1 MTEWYP
7 PPDSQGYMLK
17 NLNISLVVASS
28 IILIARLNT
37 RAFILKSLG
46 VDDLIATIS
55 WILLVTYSL
64 MIIRAVGSGAGTHI
78 DQVPPEQLANF
89 FRSLPTIQLL
99 FFAEIAMVRFSVIAF
114 YSRLHNDRWYRC
126 GLFVLGFINFAMTM
140 IVVFLF
146 LTECKHIPYVFSYFH
161 QVGRYLTRF
170 YLSDLWDS
178 RAENRDCM
186 DKADERKIFWA
197 HGITGVAI
205 DVGLLA
211 LPISLIFRVM
221 KLSGQRMQVLL
232 VFCVGIVALVAGV
245 MRLAYSIM
253 IDFTVDTTYKIFI
266 IVVWVDLEGHL
277 GLWTACFPALQP
289 LFRLINE
296 KSGARF
302 KFPTEKGRRLS
313 AQLKWGG
320 RKLSTQLNWGGY
332 FKNVPCVD
340 KLGTSVSS
348 ESSDS
353 SIADSV

>member
-17 NLNISLVVASS
+17 NLNISLIVASS

-64 MIIRAVGSGAGTHI
+64 MIIRAVGNGAGTHI
-78 DQVPPEQLANF
+78 DQVPPEQLAEF
-89 FRSLPTIQLL
+89 FKFVLPKIYGIML
-99 FFAEIAMVRFSVIAF
+99 AMALIRK
-114 YSRLHNDRWYRC
+114 LTGWYRC

-146 LTECKHIPYVFSYFH
+146 LTECKHIP
-161 QVGRYLTRF
+161 
-170 YLSDLWDS
+170 DLWDS

-205 DVGLLA
+205 DLGLLA

-332 FKNVPCVD
+332 FNNVPCVD

>member
-1 MTEWYP
+1 MTKWYP

-17 NLNISLVVASS
+17 NLNISLIVTSS

-64 MIIRAVGSGAGTHI
+64 MIIRAVGNGAGTHI
-78 DQVPPEQLANF
+78 DQVPPERLAEF

-146 LTECKHIPYVFSYFH
+146 VTECKYIP
-161 QVGRYLTRF
+161 
-170 YLSDLWDS
+170 DLWDS

-205 DVGLLA
+205 DLGLLA

-232 VFCVGIVALVAGV
+232 VFCVGMVALVAGV

-302 KFPTEKGRRLS
+302 KFPREKGRRLS
-313 AQLKWGG
+313 AQLKWQG

-332 FKNVPCVD
+332 FNNVPCVD
-340 KLGTSVSS
+340 KFGTSVSS

>member
-1 MTEWYP
+1 
-7 PPDSQGYMLK
+7 MLGIALNR
-17 NLNISLVVASS
+17 NLI
-28 IILIARLNT
+28 
-37 RAFILKSLG
+37 G
-46 VDDLIATIS
+46 
-55 WILLVTYSL
+55 
-64 MIIRAVGSGAGTHI
+64 
-78 DQVPPEQLANF
+78 
-89 FRSLPTIQLL
+89 
-99 FFAEIAMVRFSVIAF
+99 
-114 YSRLHNDRWYRC
+114 WYRC

-253 IDFTVDTTYKIFI
+253 IDFTVDTY
-266 IVVWVDLEGHL
+266 V
-277 GLWTACFPALQP
+277 FPP
-289 LFRLINE
+289 RL
-296 KSGARF
+296 
-302 KFPTEKGRRLS
+302 
-313 AQLKWGG
+313 
-320 RKLSTQLNWGGY
+320 
-332 FKNVPCVD
+332 
-340 KLGTSVSS
+340 
-348 ESSDS
+348 
-353 SIADSV
+353 